1 MVFTAANVI
10 KKATTATESGAFIGL
25 RRFTHALALPSPLG
39 SSITPPIQSPPL
51 VLPEDDQNPN
61 FSSDGSLELM
71 AVPKKKVMNLID
83 DALPSSQVSK
93 HKRGIRNGPKALKPI
108 PVIIRC
114 KSCGRVKLPHFYC
127 CSGDRGRTG
136 EGND

>member
-1 MVFTAANVI
+1 MAFKATNLL
-10 KKATTATESGAFIGL
+10 KKAATATESGAFIGL

-71 AVPKKKVMNLID
+71 AVPKKKV
-83 DALPSSQVSK
+83 SK
-93 HKRGIRNGPKALKPI
+93 HKRGIRNGPKALKPT

-114 KSCGRVKLPHFYC
+114 KLENEQRWRIQESVPLPFNYY
-127 CSGDRGRTG
+127 DA
-136 EGND
+136 EINKDD